1 MCQELVSDFSPGF
14 LTYQVV
20 AKLVSAPPPLGGTG
34 TPSNPSGGNQT
45 TVNPTVTQA
54 VNTATGNTYIKFSD
68 LIVPGKGLRFGFV
81 RSYNDQD
88 PYSGPLCRGWTHSYN
103 IFPTVDST
111 SGAVTIKEADGH
123 QNVFQPGTPAGS
135 STAPPCSYHH
145 PAKYGA
151 NTFTL

>member
-1 MCQELVSDFSPGF
+1 MSQELVSYFSPGF

-34 TPSNPSGGNQT
+34 TPSNPSGGTLT

-68 LIVPGKGLRFGFV
+68 LIVPGKGQRFGFV

-103 IFPTVDST
+103 ILPT
-111 SGAVTIKEADGH
+111 GRPR
-123 QNVFQPGTPAGS
+123 FGS
-135 STAPPCSYHH
+135 RHH
-145 PAKYGA
+145 
-151 NTFTL
+151 